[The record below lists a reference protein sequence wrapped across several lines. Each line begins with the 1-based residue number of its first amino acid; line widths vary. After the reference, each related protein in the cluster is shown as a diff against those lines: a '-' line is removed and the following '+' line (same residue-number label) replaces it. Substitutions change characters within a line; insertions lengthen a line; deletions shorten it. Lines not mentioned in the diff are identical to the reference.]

1 MLNSKQR
8 ASLRALANDL
18 EPIFQIGKGGSSDN
32 LIQMISDALDAHE
45 LIKGHVLEN
54 SGYSTREACDEIC
67 QKTGADGVQCIGSK
81 LVIYRESK
89 ENKKLAVSE
98 HKVTKIVKKTPKK
111 QIKPG
116 YKKKRAEEKARRE
129 RKERRE
135 MMKERYRQ
143 NRGR

>member
-1 MLNSKQR
+1 M
-8 ASLRALANDL
+8 
-18 EPIFQIGKGGSSDN
+18 
-32 LIQMISDALDAHE
+32 
-45 LIKGHVLEN
+45 
-54 SGYSTREACDEIC
+54 
-67 QKTGADGVQCIGSK
+67 
-81 LVIYRESK
+81 IYRESK